1 MDEEV
6 CANSEVWNWRCKK
19 RLFKGVGTKGC
30 SQFLVGSGM
39 CYKCPIQSMFS
50 LERILKLL
58 DNFLKRYINIDSLF
72 QMLEVNNGGVR
83 GEIKTLLK
91 I

>member
-1 MDEEV
+1 
-6 CANSEVWNWRCKK
+6 
-19 RLFKGVGTKGC
+19 
-30 SQFLVGSGM
+30 
-39 CYKCPIQSMFS
+39 MFYSKIS